1 MLPRMSRHIC
11 APQAKH
17 GSTWGVRQNAQCLQ
31 AEPYQSA
38 YARATSALAL
48 PSTRTHAAESSIV
61 LVAADK
67 LPVLAKA
74 LTKVGPSVFLC

>member
-1 MLPRMSRHIC
+1 ML
-11 APQAKH
+11 
-17 GSTWGVRQNAQCLQ
+17 
-31 AEPYQSA
+31 SA
-38 YARATSALAL
+38 FKLSPTALRATSALAL

-74 LTKVGPSVFLC
+74 LTKVVPSVFLC

>member
-1 MLPRMSRHIC
+1 ML
-11 APQAKH
+11 
-17 GSTWGVRQNAQCLQ
+17 
-31 AEPYQSA
+31 SA
-38 YARATSALAL
+38 FKLSPNTLRATSALAL
-48 PSTRTHAAESSIV
+48 LSTRTHAAESSIV